1 MWCLT
6 TFTEI
11 NTTPSTT
18 ITECIPKPQH
28 PTIIAYLSKGEE
40 QSEVAVDAVLFL
52 KFPARTK
59 KNPKIQ
65 QNSTNTRGCE

>member
-1 MWCLT
+1 MWYLT

-11 NTTPSTT
+11 DTTHSTT
-18 ITECIPKPQH
+18 ITECIPKHPH
-28 PTIIAYLSKGEE
+28 PTIIAYLSEGEE

-59 KNPKIQ
+59 KKP
-65 QNSTNTRGCE
+65 